1 MTDKLDDKGFL
12 QRWSNRKTDVR
23 DGIDVDEAEGT
34 AVVAVDAPE
43 EEPVAQIAPE
53 DLPDVETLDADSDYT
68 MFLGEN
74 VPQDLAKLALRK
86 LWRSDPLLAN
96 LDGLNDYDEDFSKV
110 GMVTEVVKTAYK
122 VGKGFLTEE
131 DEDKE
136 SQALEEPVAVD
147 ASNDEVS
154 ENEEDASTTAEADG
168 EDEPAEFH
176 NAEFAKTS

>member
-12 QRWSNRKTDVR
+12 QRWSNRKADAR
-23 DGIDVDEAEGT
+23 DGIVVDETEGA
-34 AVVAVDAPE
+34 AVVAVDTPE

-53 DLPDVETLDADSDYT
+53 DLPDVEAMDADSDYT

-110 GMVTEVVKTAYK
+110 GMVTEAVKTAYK

-131 DEDKE
+131 DENEE
-136 SQALEEPVAVD
+136 SKAHEDPASVDDANEEA
-147 ASNDEVS
+147 S
-154 ENEEDASTTAEADG
+154 ENEEVASGAAEADG
-168 EDEPAEFH
+168 EDEPSEFH
-176 NAEFAKTS
+176 NAEFTKTS

>member
-23 DGIDVDEAEGT
+23 DGVEVDDAEGASVVVVET
-34 AVVAVDAPE
+34 AE

-53 DLPDVETLDADSDYT
+53 DLPDVETMDADSDYT

-131 DEDKE
+131 DENEE
-136 SQALEEPVAVD
+136 SQALEEPAEVD
-147 ASNDEVS
+147 AANEEVS
-154 ENEEDASTTAEADG
+154 EIEEDASDASDAA
-168 EDEPAEFH
+168 EPAEFH

>member
-23 DGIDVDEAEGT
+23 DGIDVDETEGA
-34 AVVAVDAPE
+34 AVVAVDTPE

-53 DLPDVETLDADSDYT
+53 DLPDVETMDADSDYT

-131 DEDKE
+131 DEKE
-136 SQALEEPVAVD
+136 EAQTQAEPTAADDVGGEVVEI
-147 ASNDEVS
+147 DEVS
-154 ENEEDASTTAEADG
+154 SDADEVDG
-168 EDEPAEFH
+168 EAGLAEFH
-176 NAEFAKTS
+176 NAELIKTS